1 MKSLPICLIAFSL
14 TCHVSFAGKA
24 RDIAAGFDQQKV
36 EAIEKYISEN
46 PEAEDMT
53 DAIGIL
59 IGANMAMGNFEP
71 LPDLLEQR
79 YESVPKGPETNL
91 NMVLNEIVRPLVE
104 ASVVSDQRDKA
115 KAFLTRM
122 KSDFSQS
129 PQSAQLNQVLDQI
142 GASLYL
148 PGVGD
153 EMVFAFTDL
162 KGNEVD
168 LETMRDKVILVDFWA
183 TWCGPCIAELPS
195 VKAAYES
202 YKDKGF
208 EIIGI
213 SLDDDKAALEAFVAE
228 NDMPWP
234 QYFDGKGFENELA
247 QRYGISQIPATFL
260 VGKNGKI
267 VAADLRGPALEVALE
282 KAFAETE

>member
-1 MKSLPICLIAFSL
+1 MKLPLTCLIALSL
-14 TCHVSFAGKA
+14 TCQLSFAGKA
-24 RDIAAGFDQQKV
+24 RDIATAFDQQKV

-46 PEAEDMT
+46 PEAEDIS

-59 IGANMAMGNFEP
+59 IGSNMAMGIFEP

-79 YESVPKGPETNL
+79 YESIQVGPGTNL

-122 KSDFSQS
+122 KSDFSES
-129 PQSAQLNQVLDQI
+129 PQIAQLNQVLDQI

-153 EMVFAFTDL
+153 EMAFAFTDL

-168 LETMRDKVILVDFWA
+168 LEAMKDKVVLVDFWA

-202 YKDKGF
+202 YKDRGF

-213 SLDDDKAALEAFVAE
+213 SLDDDKAALEAFVAK

-260 VGKNGKI
+260 VGRNGKI
-267 VAADLRGPALEVALE
+267 IAADLRGPALEAALK
-282 KAFAETE
+282 KAFAGTD